1 MELSFERAFIDRS
14 PTHRLSDGDIERI
27 AQAYRQAKADP
38 RCQDSR
44 YRVGN
49 EWLPIYSR
57 YMGNFIEALS
67 HGPVERLR
75 HELEN
80 FFRKPFS
87 NGLHGLHFEMTERY
101 MTPGR
106 PITTEDAS
114 AYVHTIKADLDR
126 LMVSVPHLDL
136 RVLDMPVAGNPYGYE
151 LDGRFAYGLHFLY
164 FAQKI
169 DQLLQLQRPCV
180 VELGGGYGG
189 LAWAIRACMPQAC
202 YVDFDLPEV
211 LAIAS
216 FYALSVQPNARVALF
231 GEVDV
236 TRLQTQ
242 ADGESRP
249 FDLIFMPN
257 FEIERLPDNAADLSF
272 NSWSLAEMEP
282 LPIANYVGHL
292 CRVARHYFFHV
303 NHTVHCKIG
312 SDLFPID
319 YEKFRLLH
327 RAPAMWGKSE
337 YRNYSVDEHEFIYR
351 ARHVPVA

>member
-1 MELSFERAFIDRS
+1 MQLSFDRAFIDRP

-27 AQAYRQAKADP
+27 ARAYRRAKTDP
-38 RCQDSR
+38 RGEDPR

-49 EWLPIYSR
+49 EWAPIYSR
-57 YMGNFIEALS
+57 YMGEFIDALS
-67 HGPVERLR
+67 EGPVERLR

-80 FFRKPFS
+80 FFRRPFS

-106 PITTEDAS
+106 SISPEDAA
-114 AYVHTIKADLDR
+114 AYVHTVKADLDR
-126 LMVSVPHLDL
+126 LLVSVPHLDL
-136 RVLDMPVAGNPYGYE
+136 RAIEVPVAGNPYGFE

-169 DQLLQLQRPCV
+169 DQLLQLERPCV

-189 LAWAIRACMPQAC
+189 LAWAIRTWTPQAC
-202 YVDFDLPEV
+202 VFNFDLPEV

-216 FYALSVQPNARVALF
+216 FYALSVQPDARIALF
-231 GEVDV
+231 GEADV
-236 TRLQTQ
+236 SQVQPR
-242 ADGESRP
+242 AESRP

-282 LPIANYVGHL
+282 MPIANYVGHL
-292 CRVARHYFFHV
+292 CRIARRYVFHV

-337 YRNYSVDEHEFIYR
+337 YRNRMVDEHEFIYR
-351 ARHVPVA
+351 AKH